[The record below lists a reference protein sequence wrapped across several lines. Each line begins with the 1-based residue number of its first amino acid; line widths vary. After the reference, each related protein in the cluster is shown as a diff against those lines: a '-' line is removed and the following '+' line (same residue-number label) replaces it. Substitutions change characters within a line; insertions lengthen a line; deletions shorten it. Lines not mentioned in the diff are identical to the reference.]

1 MNRIGLRKEE
11 KAFEARVPLIP
22 EHVKLLRDQH
32 HIDFFVEPNKQRA
45 FSEDEYEK
53 VGATIIPLKGSGAQV
68 IFGIK
73 EMPMDFFERDVVYVF
88 FSHTIKGQKY
98 NMPMLQNIL
107 EAGATLVD
115 YERVVDEKKRR
126 LIFFGNWAG
135 MAGIS
140 DTFHTLG
147 ERLDFEGITPNPFA
161 RMKSTLELKSL
172 GAVKEEF
179 RSLGKRIIEHGLP
192 KELTPFVVGFAGYG
206 NVSRGAQ
213 EIFDILP
220 HEVVEPENLPNLERK
235 ENVLYKCIFKE
246 EHMVEPKDLSDEFN
260 LQDYYKTGKTNYRG
274 VFESYV
280 QYLSVLMNCIY
291 WSEKY
296 PRLISKDFIR
306 KHWDEDDRK
315 LRVVGDISCDIGGA
329 IEFTVKCTT
338 PGNPAF
344 TYIIREDRA
353 ETGVKGEGPVI
364 MAVDN
369 LPCELP
375 RESSTSFSETL
386 IGFIPAFASADFTVS
401 SFENLKLPREIKDA
415 VIVYRGELTK
425 NYEYIKEYLEEDKIK

>member
-11 KAFEARVPLIP
+11 KAFEARVPIIP
-22 EHVKLLRDQH
+22 EHVKSLRDQH
-32 HIDFFVEPNKQRA
+32 HIEFFVEPSKQRA
-45 FSEDEYEK
+45 FTENDYQR

-73 EMPMDFFERDVVYVF
+73 EMPIGFFERDVVYVF

-98 NMPMLQNIL
+98 NMPLLRNIL

-115 YERVVDEKKRR
+115 YERVIDENGRR

-140 DTFHTLG
+140 DTFHVLG
-147 ERLDFEGITPNPFA
+147 ERLETESIIPNPFA
-161 RMKSTLELKSL
+161 GMKSTLELKNL
-172 GAVKEEF
+172 DAVKDEF
-179 RSLGKRIIEHGLP
+179 RSLGKRIIEHGIP
-192 KELTPFVVGFAGYG
+192 KELNPFVVGFAGYG

-220 HEVVEPENLPNLERK
+220 HEVIEPEDLSNLKLNG
-235 ENVLYKCIFKE
+235 NILYKCVFKE
-246 EHMVEPKDLSDEFN
+246 EHLVEPKDASAKFN
-260 LQDYYKTGKTNYRG
+260 LQDYYKTGKTNYKG
-274 VFESYV
+274 TFHNYL
-280 QYLSVLMNCIY
+280 QYLTVLMNCIY
-291 WSEKY
+291 WTEKY
-296 PRLISKDFIR
+296 PRLISKEFIR
-306 KHWDEDDRK
+306 KHWNEDSRK

-338 PGNPAF
+338 PSNPAF
-344 TYIIREDRA
+344 TYLINEDRA
-353 ETGVKGEGPVI
+353 ELGVKGEGPVV

-386 IGFIPAFASADFTVS
+386 IGFIPTFASADFTVP
-401 SFENLKLPREIKDA
+401 SFEDLELPREIKDA
-415 VIVYRGELTK
+415 VIVYRGKLTK
-425 NYEYIKEYLEEDKIK
+425 NYEYLREYLKEDKTR

>member
-22 EHVKLLRDQH
+22 EHVKLLHDQH
-32 HIDFFVEPNKQRA
+32 HIDFLVEPNKQRA
-45 FSEDEYEK
+45 FSESEYEEA
-53 VGATIIPLKGSGAQV
+53 GATILPLKGSGSQV
-68 IFGIK
+68 VFGIK
-73 EMPMDFFERDVVYVF
+73 EMPIGFFERDVVYVF

-98 NMPMLQNIL
+98 NMPMLQSIL
-107 EAGATLVD
+107 DAGATLVD
-115 YERVVDEKKRR
+115 YERVIDEKGRR

-140 DTFHTLG
+140 DTFHVLG
-147 ERLDFEGITPNPFA
+147 ERLEFEGITPNPFA
-161 RMKSTLELKSL
+161 GMKSTLELKSL
-172 GAVKEEF
+172 DAVKDEF
-179 RSLGKRIIEHGLP
+179 KSLGKCISEQGFP

-220 HEVVEPENLPNLERK
+220 HKVVEPESLPNLEPK

-246 EHMVEPKDLSDEFN
+246 EHMVEPKDSSASFN

-274 VFESYV
+274 VFESHI

-296 PRLISKDFIR
+296 PRLVSKEFIR
-306 KHWDEDDRK
+306 KHWNQDNRK
-315 LRVVGDISCDIGGA
+315 LRVVGDISCDVGGA
-329 IEFTVKCTT
+329 IEFTIKCTT
-338 PGNPAF
+338 PGDPAF
-344 TYIIREDRA
+344 TYIVSKDRA
-353 ETGVKGEGPVI
+353 ESGVKGEGPVV

-386 IGFIPAFASADFTVS
+386 LGFIPSFAIADFTVS
-401 SFENLKLPREIKDA
+401 SFEELKLPREIKDA

-425 NYEYIKEYLEEDKIK
+425 NYEYIQEYLEEEKI

>member
-32 HIDFFVEPNKQRA
+32 HIDFLVEPNKQRA
-45 FSEDEYEK
+45 FSESEYEEA
-53 VGATIIPLKGSGAQV
+53 GATILPLKGSGSQV

-73 EMPMDFFERDVVYVF
+73 EMPIGFFERDVVYVF

-98 NMPMLQNIL
+98 NMPMLQSIL
-107 EAGATLVD
+107 DAGATLVD
-115 YERVVDEKKRR
+115 YERVVDEKGRR

-140 DTFHTLG
+140 DTFHVLG
-147 ERLDFEGITPNPFA
+147 ERLEFEGITPNPFA
-161 RMKSTLELKSL
+161 RMKSTLELNSL
-172 GAVKEEF
+172 DAVKDEF
-179 RSLGKRIIEHGLP
+179 KSLGKRISEQGLP
-192 KELTPFVVGFAGYG
+192 EELTPFVVGFAGYG

-213 EIFDILP
+213 DIFDILP
-220 HEVVEPENLPNLERK
+220 HKVVEPENLPNLEPK
-235 ENVLYKCIFKE
+235 ENVLYKCVFKE
-246 EHMVEPKDLSDEFN
+246 EHMVEPKDSSTSFD
-260 LQDYYKTGKTNYRG
+260 LQEYYKTGKKNYRG
-274 VFESYV
+274 VFESHV

-296 PRLISKDFIR
+296 PRLLSKEFIR
-306 KHWDEDDRK
+306 EHWNEEKRK
-315 LRVVGDISCDIGGA
+315 LRVVGDISCDVGGA
-329 IEFTVKCTT
+329 IEFTIKCTT
-338 PGNPAF
+338 PGDPAF
-344 TYIIREDRA
+344 TYIVSKDRA
-353 ETGVKGEGPVI
+353 ESGVKGEGPVV

-375 RESSTSFSETL
+375 RESSTSFSKTL
-386 IGFIPAFASADFTVS
+386 VGFIPAFAIADFTVS
-401 SFENLKLPREIKDA
+401 SFEELKLPREIKDA

-425 NYEYIKEYLEEDKIK
+425 NYVYIREYLEEEKI

>member
-11 KAFEARVPLIP
+11 KAFEARVPIIP
-22 EHVKLLRDQH
+22 EHVKLLRNQH
-32 HIDFFVEPNKQRA
+32 NIVFLVEPNKQRA
-45 FSEDEYEK
+45 FSQDEYEK
-53 VGATIIPLKGSGAQV
+53 VGATIIPLKGSGAKV

-73 EMPMDFFERDVVYVF
+73 EMPIGFFERDVVYVF

-98 NMPMLQNIL
+98 NMSMLRNIL
-107 EAGATLVD
+107 EAGATLID
-115 YERVVDEKKRR
+115 YERVVDEKGRR

-140 DTFHTLG
+140 DTFHVLG
-147 ERLDFEGITPNPFA
+147 ERLEFEGITPNPFA
-161 RMKSTLELKSL
+161 GMNSTLDLKSL
-172 GAVKEEF
+172 DAVKDEF

-192 KELTPFVVGFAGYG
+192 KELTPFIVGFAGYG
-206 NVSRGAQ
+206 NASRGAQ

-220 HEVVEPENLPNLERK
+220 HEVVEPEDLPNLKPK
-235 ENVLYKCIFKE
+235 ENVLYKCVFKE
-246 EHMVEPKDLSDEFN
+246 EHMVKPKDSSAKFN
-260 LQDYYKTGKTNYRG
+260 LQDYYKTGKTNYIG
-274 VFESYV
+274 AFEGYV

-306 KHWDEDDRK
+306 KHWDEDGRK
-315 LRVVGDISCDIGGA
+315 LRAIGDISCDIGGA
-329 IEFTVKCTT
+329 IEFTIKCTT

-344 TYIIREDRA
+344 TYIINEDRA
-353 ETGVKGEGPVI
+353 EAGVKGKGPVV

-401 SFENLKLPREIKDA
+401 SFEDLKLPREIKDA

-425 NYEYIKEYLEEDKIK
+425 NYEYIREYLEEDKIK